1 MELKLEAGR
10 PSIMTTDE
18 QGMIDQSPLQHYCTV
33 QRVKMI
39 LCRDMKFKNLWLEG
53 TCIL

>member
-18 QGMIDQSPLQHYCTV
+18 QGMIKAS
-33 QRVKMI
+33 
-39 LCRDMKFKNLWLEG
+39 LETWWSEWRG
-53 TCIL
+53 GESSFEYLGNITWA

>member
-18 QGMIDQSPLQHYCTV
+18 QGMIKAS
-33 QRVKMI
+33 
-39 LCRDMKFKNLWLEG
+39 LETWSEWRG
-53 TCIL
+53 GESSFEYLGNITWT